1 MKIAVWH
8 NLPSGGGKRALY
20 DHVRGL
26 VARGHSVEA
35 WCPPTADRAFLPLT
49 SMVPEHVIDLA
60 WPVPPRRADKW
71 QITLEVER
79 SIAAMDAHCR
89 RCAEAINQGGFD
101 VLFAN
106 ACQFYRTTSIAR
118 FAAIPTVLYLQEP
131 YRYLYEA
138 MPRLCWLA
146 PARRDGAGLRLAN
159 LRASFSDIRRVRN
172 WRIQVREEVDNAATF
187 TRILA
192 NSYFSRESI
201 LRAYGLD
208 STVCY
213 LGIDVDHF
221 VHRRLQ
227 REGFLVGFGSITW
240 EKNLRLAIDAVG
252 AVAPP
257 RPKLIWIA
265 NYADRTLLAEMTDLA
280 ISREVVFEPMIRIS
294 DAQVLDILNRA
305 MALIYAPRLEPF
317 GLAPL
322 EANAC
327 GLPVIAVAEGG
338 VRESIVDQVNG
349 LLVEHD
355 ASSIAAAIER
365 LRADPGLARQLGI
378 SGRMAVE
385 TKWSLTAATDRIEQ
399 QLAHYACCGSGP
411 VLSPAARPS
420 V

>member
-1 MKIAVWH
+1 VEHLRIAVWH

-26 VARGHSVEA
+26 VARGHEVEV
-35 WCPPTADRAFLPLT
+35 WCPPTADLKFLPLA
-49 SMVPEHVIDLA
+49 SLVREHVVDLD

-71 QITLEVER
+71 QITLEIER

-89 RCAEAINQGGFD
+89 RCAEAINRGGFD

-106 ACQFYRTTSIAR
+106 SCQFFRTTSIGR

-146 PARRDGAGLRLAN
+146 PASREGVGLRLAN
-159 LRASFSDIRRVRN
+159 VRAAFSDLRRVRN
-172 WRIQVREEVDNAATF
+172 WRIQAREEVDNAAAF
-187 TRILA
+187 TRIFS

-221 VHRRLQ
+221 VDRHLQ
-227 REGFLVGFGSITW
+227 REDFLVGFGSITW
-240 EKNLRLAIDAVG
+240 EKNIRLAIEAVG
-252 AVAPP
+252 ATAPP
-257 RPKLIWIA
+257 RPKLAWVA
-265 NYADRTLLAEMTDLA
+265 NVVDRTLLAETTDLA
-280 ISREVVFEPMIRIS
+280 SSREVVFEPMIRIS
-294 DAQVLDILNRA
+294 DADVVDILNRA
-305 MALIYAPRLEPF
+305 MAMVYAPRLEPF

-322 EANAC
+322 EGNAC
-327 GLPVIAVAEGG
+327 GLPVIAVAEAG
-338 VRESIVDQVNG
+338 VRESIVDHVNG

-355 ASSIAAAIER
+355 PHSIAAAIDR
-365 LRADPGLARQLGI
+365 LRTDPELARQLGI
-378 SGRMAVE
+378 RGRLAVE
-385 TKWSLTAATDRIEQ
+385 TKWSLAAATDRIEQ
-399 QLAHYACCGSGP
+399 QLARYA
-411 VLSPAARPS
+411 RHR
-420 V
+420 